1 MKKNTKTLNQ
11 ILDDYQSI
19 EIKII
24 DNDGEIDNLIEDL
37 LEINESELKDKLDGY
52 EGFVKYLEGQV
63 SYLKEM
69 EAHYLKRRKVLEK
82 SIKKCKNSMVRALS
96 LTDVNKVKTL
106 NYNFSLCESESWD
119 ADIEEIDQ
127 NEKNE
132 LIKEGLAENIF
143 KLSMSNIKSY
153 YKSSPNA
160 NVPKWIKISKNPYIR
175 IS

>member
-1 MKKNTKTLNQ
+1 M
-11 ILDDYQSI
+11 
-19 EIKII
+19 KII

-119 ADIEEIDQ
+119 ADIKEIDQ

>member
-1 MKKNTKTLNQ
+1 M
-11 ILDDYQSI
+11 
-19 EIKII
+19 KII

>member
-1 MKKNTKTLNQ
+1 M
-11 ILDDYQSI
+11 
-19 EIKII
+19 KII
-24 DNDGEIDNLIEDL
+24 DNDGEIDNLIEDS

-82 SIKKCKNSMVRALS
+82 SIKKCKNSMIRALS

-153 YKSSPNA
+153 YKSSPNT

>member
-19 EIKII
+19 EMKII

>member
-1 MKKNTKTLNQ
+1 M
-11 ILDDYQSI
+11 
-19 EIKII
+19 KII
-24 DNDGEIDNLIEDL
+24 DNDGEIDNLIEDS

>member
-1 MKKNTKTLNQ
+1 M
-11 ILDDYQSI
+11 
-19 EIKII
+19 KII
-24 DNDGEIDNLIEDL
+24 DNDGEIDNLIEDS

-96 LTDVNKVKTL
+96 LTDSNKVKTL

-153 YKSSPNA
+153 YKSSPNT
-160 NVPKWIKISKNPYIR
+160 NVPKWIKISKNPDIR

>member
-1 MKKNTKTLNQ
+1 M
-11 ILDDYQSI
+11 
-19 EIKII
+19 KII
-24 DNDGEIDNLIEDL
+24 DNDGEIDNLIEDS

-127 NEKNE
+127 NEKNK

>member
-1 MKKNTKTLNQ
+1 M
-11 ILDDYQSI
+11 
-19 EIKII
+19 KII

-96 LTDVNKVKTL
+96 LTDVSKIKTL

-160 NVPKWIKISKNPYIR
+160 NVPKLIKISKNPYIR